1 MRTAFIKMLKKEAK
15 EITGGLSAPSKMP
28 GPSFNLPAAACITGA
43 KLVNVKGSTCSGCY
57 ALKGR
62 YRFPNVQHA
71 LARRLAKLH
80 DPRWVD
86 AMVTLI
92 DNDPVMR
99 WHDSGDIQSAKH
111 LTNIFE
117 VCNRTPDT
125 QHWLPTR
132 EARFLRLM
140 DPAVVPKNLKIVLS
154 DHMNDQATPP
164 SWWPYTSGVET
175 DHKETHCPAFRTD
188 EAGNVYRLDQFQAF
202 TKKEKQKLDLG
213 HCGNCRKCW
222 DRETKRVIYG
232 KH

>member
-1 MRTAFIKMLKKEAK
+1 MLKKEAQA
-15 EITGGLSAPSKMP
+15 ITGGLSAPNKMP
-28 GPSFNLPAAACITGA
+28 GPSINLPAVACITGA

-62 YRFPNVQHA
+62 YRFQNVKNAMQ
-71 LARRLAKLH
+71 RRLNKLH

-92 DNDPVMR
+92 DKQPVFR
-99 WHDSGDIQSAKH
+99 WHDSGDLQSVQH
-111 LTNIFE
+111 LKNIFE
-117 VCNRTPDT
+117 VCKRTPGT
-125 QHWLPTR
+125 RHWLPTR
-132 EARFLRLM
+132 EARFLKLM
-140 DPAVVPKNLKIVLS
+140 DPEVVPKNLKIVLS
-154 DHMNDQATPP
+154 DHMNDQARPP

-175 DHKETHCPAFRTD
+175 NHKTTHCPAFRTD
-188 EAGNVYRLDQFQAF
+188 KAGAVHSLNQFQAF

-222 DRETKRVIYG
+222 DRSTKRVIYG